1 MRLKLPVWVL
11 VPLIL
16 AAEAVLIGLGVWQ
29 WQRYGAK
36 QELEAQFVARTA
48 GAPMSVAQVDA
59 LPAAERDFQLA
70 RLAGRWD
77 TEHLFRVSNRYRA
90 SVQGEEA
97 IVPLVIEDGRVVL
110 VDRGWYPLEQRD
122 RVLGEMRAQSR
133 GEVHGLTRL
142 RPDLDGGPLQNGT
155 WSRFDAA
162 SMYETL
168 PYPSMGWVL
177 IEGDM
182 LAEAP
187 SVPPTVIPATGWV
200 AFRSDVP
207 HLEYALTWWG
217 LALVLP
223 VFIGARVLT
232 ERSAR
237 RREASVTSS
246 L

>member
-1 MRLKLPVWVL
+1 MRLKLPLWVL

-16 AAEAVLIGLGVWQ
+16 SAEAVLIGLGVWQ

-36 QELEAQFVARTA
+36 QELEAQFIERTT
-48 GAPMSVAQVDA
+48 GAPMSVAMIDL
-59 LPAAERDFQLA
+59 LPEAERDFQLVQVS
-70 RLAGRWD
+70 GRWD
-77 TEHLFRVSNRYRA
+77 AEHLFRVSNRYRA

-97 IVPLVIEDGRVVL
+97 IVPLLLEDGRAVL
-110 VDRGWYPLEQRD
+110 VNRGWYPLDQRE
-122 RVLGEMRAQSR
+122 RVLGDFRAQVS
-133 GEVHGLTRL
+133 GEVHGLTRI
-142 RPDLDGGPLQNGT
+142 RPDLNGGPLQSGA

-162 SMYETL
+162 SMYATL
-168 PYPSMGWVL
+168 PYRSMGWVL

-182 LAEAP
+182 LAEPA

-200 AFRSDVP
+200 AFRNDVP

-223 VFIGARVLT
+223 VFIGARVFT
-232 ERSAR
+232 EQAAR
-237 RREASVTSS
+237 RREASVTS